1 MIIHLTGSSRYL
13 EEDLPYLQKITQLVT
28 QNGCTLVNDWVEDAR
43 TRTEATN
50 PADWPTIMNGMF
62 DAISRSDVMI
72 VEGTRYGFMQGY
84 QTALALLQKKPVL
97 VISREPL
104 VDRSIMGVKNRLL
117 TVEKYDSLHD
127 LDAIVS
133 NFIKANT
140 ISTKDLR
147 FNMFI
152 DRPIYNHLRNLS
164 YESGKNRSEIIRDL
178 IYKDM
183 HNKDD

>member
-13 EEDLPYLQKITQLVT
+13 EEDLPYLQKITQLVA
-28 QNGCTLVNDWVEDAR
+28 QNGCTLANDWVEDAR
-43 TRTEATN
+43 ARTDSTN
-50 PADWPTIMNGMF
+50 PADWPAIMNDMF
-62 DAISRSDVMI
+62 EAISRSDIMI

-97 VISREPL
+97 IVSREPL

-127 LDAIVS
+127 LEAVVTS
-133 NFIKANT
+133 FIKANT

-183 HNKDD
+183 RKKDD